1 MVIRDILKSFFSHKS
16 LPFYSKQAYTF
27 SRPSHRRLGDVRVRI
42 LGSEKEESVGE
53 CRYRQT
59 SHRLLVAVLT
69 LCTIGL
75 TAPPVIGQIL
85 YGSVVGVVKDA
96 QGAVIPG
103 ATVTI
108 VNKETN
114 LTRETTTN
122 TEGSYTLT
130 NVLPGQY
137 DVKVSLSGFRESV
150 RSSVP
155 VTISQISRVDV
166 ALEVGTLS
174 ETVTVASEAQLLQT
188 DKADVHTELKSAEVT
203 AMPLN
208 RFRNYQA
215 LMNLVPGTTPM
226 AFGNAETDTPARS
239 LATNVNGQVNT
250 NNTTRTDGATNMN
263 IWLPNHNMYISP
275 AETVDTVNVSTSSFD
290 AEQGNAGGAA
300 VTVITKSGTNNFKGS
315 GFEFYNS
322 DKLNATPRFFGAG
335 DVPKK
340 LPLKANTYGGTLGGP
355 VSKNK
360 VFFFTSFEGFRRSQS
375 LFTFFNVPDARM
387 RAGDFSQATN
397 SGGTLQ
403 QIYDPLTGNANGTG
417 RTAFENNV
425 IPAGRIDPIA
435 LKVLQLFPLPN
446 SPGIGLGGLTNNY
459 KRQEDRT
466 FARDNYDGKVNW
478 NRTSAHQIWGKFSYM
493 NAVVDDL
500 TNYLGPDPNASGD
513 GGFTKV
519 YQATAGQ
526 TWTLTPT
533 LLMDM
538 TFGFGR
544 QNQQVYGPDF
554 QAGNYGLDV
563 LGIPGTNDQ
572 ATSNFAFRDR
582 YAGFPQFETG
592 LSAVGN
598 RDGWNPIFRDERT
611 YSLATNISKVKGRH
625 DIRGGY
631 LLNFF
636 YLDHWQPETGNPRG
650 RFDFNSG
657 TTRLNGGQNG
667 NLYNQFASFMLGY
680 VGTAAKS
687 VQNELMTA
695 REWQHSLYIRDRW
708 TPSAKLTLDLGMRYE
723 LYPIMHRADGRGVDR
738 VDLTTLDVLIA
749 GRGSNPQ
756 NSGMKMGWN
765 NFAPRLG
772 AIYRLNENTVFR
784 TGYGITY
791 NATPW
796 ARAVRGDNDYP
807 ITIAASFPSVDT
819 FGFSRTLGQGIPII
833 VAPDQSS
840 GRVPLDRSAA
850 EYTPEIN
857 NIDRGYVQTW
867 NVAFERRLPFDTSVD
882 VAYVGAKGT
891 DGYAAVD
898 INAPTVLG
906 TGNQGR
912 PYFSLGRIIR
922 LDSWGERLKTN
933 YQSMQVSVNKP
944 FTHGLLFKGA
954 YTLSKSKN
962 ESDNDGRATLSW
974 NTPSELFRNYAPAGF
989 DRRHNFQLGFAYSL
1003 PWQSN
1008 GHYDGLVKSVI
1019 GDWQVN
1025 GVLAVFSGTPFTVTA
1040 DGASVNTP
1048 SNTQT
1053 ADLVG
1058 TFDAQGNIGA
1068 AGKWFD
1074 TSAFA
1079 QPTGVRFGNTGRNQ
1093 FYGPGGYNLDF
1104 SLFRSF
1110 PIGGQRRLEARMEA
1124 GNILNHGVYNNPQ
1137 GSLTSATFGQ
1147 ITSVRDNYPERQIRF
1162 GMRLTF

>member
-1 MVIRDILKSFFSHKS
+1 VG
-16 LPFYSKQAYTF
+16 QCV
-27 SRPSHRRLGDVRVRI
+27 SRKAS
-42 LGSEKEESVGE
+42 SV
-53 CRYRQT
+53 
-59 SHRLLVAVLT
+59 LLVAVLT
-69 LCTIGL
+69 LVSIGL

-85 YGSVVGVVKDA
+85 YGSIVGIVKDS

-122 TEGSYTLT
+122 TEGAYTLT

-150 RSSVP
+150 RSNVP

-188 DKADVHTELKSAEVT
+188 DKADVHTEIKSAELT

-315 GFEFYNS
+315 AFEFYNS

-335 DVPKK
+335 NVPDK

-355 VSKNK
+355 ISKNK
-360 VFFFTSFEGFRRSQS
+360 VFFFTSFEGFRRDQS
-375 LFTFFNVPDARM
+375 LVTLFSVPDARL
-387 RAGDFSQATN
+387 RAGDFSQALN
-397 SGGTLQ
+397 ANGTLQ
-403 QIYDPLTGNANGTG
+403 QIYDPATGGGNGVG
-417 RTAFENNV
+417 RTQFQGNV
-425 IPAGRIDPIA
+425 IPTDRLDPIA
-435 LKVLQLFPLPN
+435 LKVLNLFPLPN
-446 SPGIGLGGLTNNY
+446 TSGIGTGGLTNNY
-459 KRQEDRT
+459 QRREDRT

-478 NRTSAHQIWGKFSYM
+478 NRTAAHQIWGKFSYM

-500 TNYLGPDPNASGD
+500 TNYLGPDPNADGD

-526 TWTLTPT
+526 TWTLSPT

-544 QNQQVYGPDF
+544 QNQHVLGPDF
-554 QAGNYGLDV
+554 QAGNFGLDV

-572 ATSNFAFRDR
+572 GNDNFDFRDR
-582 YAGFPQFETG
+582 YAGYPQFNFTTF
-592 LSAVGN
+592 SNVGN

-611 YSLATNISKVKGRH
+611 YSLATNITKVKGRH

-631 LLNFF
+631 LLNYF

-650 RFDFNSG
+650 SFTFNG
-657 TTRLNGGQNG
+657 AVTALNAPDAQTN
-667 NLYNQFASFMLGY
+667 NFYNVYASFLLGL
-680 VGTAAKS
+680 VGTPAKS

-695 REWQHSLYIRDRW
+695 REWQHSMYLRDRW
-708 TPSAKLTLDLGMRYE
+708 TPTSKLTVDLGLRYE

-738 VDLTTLDVLIA
+738 LDLPSLDVLIA
-749 GRGSNPQ
+749 GRGGNSQ
-756 NSGMKMGWN
+756 NNGMKMSWN
-765 NFAPRLG
+765 NVAPRLG
-772 AIYRLNENTVFR
+772 AIYRLNDDTVFR

-807 ITIAASFPSVDT
+807 ITLALSFPNVDSFSFFNT
-819 FGFSRTLGQGIPII
+819 FEQGIPII
-833 VAPDQSS
+833 NSPDQST
-840 GRVPLDRSAA
+840 GRVPLDRAAA
-850 EYTPEIN
+850 EYTPEVGN
-857 NIDRGYVQTW
+857 VDRGYVQTW
-867 NVAFERRLPFDTSVD
+867 NVAFERRLAFDTSVD

-891 DGYAAVD
+891 DGYAALD
-898 INAPTVLG
+898 INAPQVLG

-912 PYFSLGRIIR
+912 PFFNQGRVIR
-922 LDSWGERLKTN
+922 IDSWGDRLKTN
-933 YQSMQVSVNKP
+933 YQSLQLSLNKP

-962 ESDNDGRATLSW
+962 ESDNDGRATLNW
-974 NTPSELFRNYAPAGF
+974 NTLSELGRNYAPAGF

-1003 PWQSN
+1003 PWQS
-1008 GHYDGLVKSVI
+1008 GGSYDGLVKTI
-1019 GDWQVN
+1019 INDWQVN
-1025 GVLAVFSGTPFTVTA
+1025 GVLAIFSGTPFTVTA
-1040 DGASVNTP
+1040 SGTSLNTP

-1053 ADLVG
+1053 GDLTG
-1058 TFDAQGNIGA
+1058 SYDILGNIGA

-1074 TSAFA
+1074 TTQFA

-1124 GNILNHGVYNNPQ
+1124 GNILNHGVYNNPN
-1137 GSLTSATFGQ
+1137 GDLTSGSFGQ
-1147 ITSVRDNYPERQIRF
+1147 ITGVRGEYPERQIRL
-1162 GMRLTF
+1162 GLRLTF

>member
-1 MVIRDILKSFFSHKS
+1 M
-16 LPFYSKQAYTF
+16 
-27 SRPSHRRLGDVRVRI
+27 
-42 LGSEKEESVGE
+42 
-53 CRYRQT
+53 
-59 SHRLLVAVLT
+59 
-69 LCTIGL
+69 
-75 TAPPVIGQIL
+75 APPAIGQIL

-96 QGAVIPG
+96 QGASVPG

-108 VNKETN
+108 VSKDTN

-122 TEGSYTLT
+122 GEGNYTLA

-137 DVKVSLSGFRESV
+137 DVKISLTGFRESV
-150 RSSVP
+150 RSNVP
-155 VTISQISRVDV
+155 VTIGQISRVDV
-166 ALEVGTLS
+166 TLEVGTLT

-188 DKADVHTELKSAEVT
+188 DKADVHTELKSAEIT

-275 AETVDTVNVSTSSFD
+275 AETVDTVNISTSSFD

-300 VTVITKSGTNNFKGS
+300 VTVITKSGTNNFRGS

-335 DVPKK
+335 NTPQK

-355 VSKNK
+355 ISRNH
-360 VFFFTSFEGFRRSQS
+360 VFFFGSFEGFRRSQS
-375 LFTFFNVPDARM
+375 LFTLFTVPDARL

-397 SGGTLQ
+397 SGGTQ
-403 QIYDPLTGNANGTG
+403 QLIYDPETGTTNGVG
-417 RTAFENNV
+417 RTPFENNV
-425 IPAGRIDPIA
+425 IPANRLDPIA
-435 LKVLQLFPLPN
+435 LKILQLFPLPN
-446 SPGIGLGGLTNNY
+446 SPGIGLGGLTSNY
-459 KRQEDRT
+459 RRQENRT

-500 TNYLGPDPNASGD
+500 TNYLGPDPNSSGD

-526 TWTLTPT
+526 TWTLSPT
-533 LLMDM
+533 LLMDT

-544 QNQQVYGPDF
+544 QDQHVYGPDF

-572 ATSNFAFRDR
+572 GTGDQR

-592 LSAVGN
+592 FSALGN

-611 YSLATNISKVKGRH
+611 YSLATNITKVKGRH

-631 LLNFF
+631 LMNFF

-650 RFDFNSG
+650 RFDFNNG

-667 NLYNQFASFMLGY
+667 NLYNQFASFLLGY
-680 VGTAAKS
+680 VGTASKS

-695 REWQHSLYIRDRW
+695 REWQHSLYLRDRW
-708 TPSAKLTLDLGMRYE
+708 TPNDKLTFDLGVRYE

-738 VDLTTLDVLIA
+738 IDLATLDVLIA
-749 GRGSNPQ
+749 GRGGNPQ
-756 NSGMKMGWN
+756 NNGMKMSWN
-765 NFAPRLG
+765 NVAPRLG
-772 AIYRLNENTVFR
+772 AIYRLNDATVFR

-807 ITIAASFPSVDT
+807 ITIAASFPNVES
-819 FGFSRTLGQGIPII
+819 FGFSRRLSQGIPII
-833 VAPDQSS
+833 VPPDQST
-840 GRVPLDRSAA
+840 GRVRLDRSAA
-850 EYTPEIN
+850 EYTPEID

-891 DGYAAVD
+891 NGYAAID

-912 PYFSLGRIIR
+912 PYFGLGRIIR
-922 LDSWGERLKTN
+922 LDSWGARLRTN
-933 YQSMQVSVNKP
+933 YQSMQVALNKP
-944 FTHGLLFKGA
+944 FTRGLLFKGA
-954 YTLSKSKN
+954 YTLSKSMN
-962 ESDNDGRATLSW
+962 QSDSDGRATLNW
-974 NTPSELFRNYAPAGF
+974 NTPSELSRNYAPAGF

-1003 PWQSN
+1003 PWQTSN
-1008 GHYDGLVKSVI
+1008 GNGNIARAIVN
-1019 GDWQVN
+1019 DWQVN

-1040 DGASVNTP
+1040 DGAALNTP

-1053 ADLVG
+1053 ADQVADFKVL
-1058 TFDAQGNIGA
+1058 GNIGA

-1074 TSAFA
+1074 TTSFA

-1093 FYGPGGYNLDF
+1093 FHGPGGYNLDF
-1104 SLFRSF
+1104 SIFRSF
-1110 PIGGQRRLEARMEA
+1110 PLGAQRRLEARMEA
-1124 GNILNHGVYNNPQ
+1124 GNILNHGVWGNPQ

-1147 ITSVRDNYPERQIRF
+1147 ITGVNGNYPERMIRF
-1162 GMRLTF
+1162 GVRVAF